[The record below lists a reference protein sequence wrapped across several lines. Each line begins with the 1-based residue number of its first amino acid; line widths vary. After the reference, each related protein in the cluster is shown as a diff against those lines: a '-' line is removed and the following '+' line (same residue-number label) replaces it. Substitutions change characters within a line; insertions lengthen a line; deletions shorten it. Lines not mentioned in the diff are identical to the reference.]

1 MSSLQVYPFFFPHI
15 HRNKEKFQEN
25 LKKADGNSK
34 GTDCMIILFWST
46 DPAGRAAGFGR
57 TAGTEELDKEN
68 KMHYCIIEIRQQ
80 YNNTKRKD
88 E

>member
-1 MSSLQVYPFFFPHI
+1 MLRIPLFLKI
-15 HRNKEKFQEN
+15 IRRNKEIFQEN

-34 GTDCMIILFWST
+34 GTDRMIILFRST
-46 DPAGRAAGFGR
+46 APAGRAAGFGGA
-57 TAGTEELDKEN
+57 AGTEELDKEN
-68 KMHYCIIEIRQQ
+68 KMHYCIMEIRQQ